1 MTFQFRKFEQQNYA
15 QFDHCLSVLYVQ
27 PQSGGYSLQGP
38 NSGFSRWLLCYIGTF
53 LRVTAQNNHFL
64 FRMLLMSKRSRF
76 FTPFSAPIYLFLITI
91 IAGAVLLHFPFC
103 LEGEELSWLDAFFTS
118 TSAVCVTGLAVVDT
132 GTHFSHV
139 GQAVILTLIQLGGL
153 GIMTYTSLVFYLW
166 RRRISLFDRIAV
178 GQTLLHDPVFRIGR
192 FLFFVFLS
200 TFLIEGIGAFLI
212 RLAAPNDFSLWSAV
226 FHSISAFC
234 NAGFSLYSDSLYAW
248 RNNTWINLIFIV
260 LITLGGL
267 GFSVLSD
274 IAKRLNEIIARKFKK
289 ATHSSVTPLQFHSH
303 IVLSTSFFLVM
314 AGFILIYATEALT
327 DIIFE
332 NNLHEGVLVSLFQSV
347 TCRTAGFNTVHIS
360 DMTNVSL
367 AIMILL
373 MLIGGSPG
381 STAGGIKTTTFR
393 TIIAFI
399 GAQFRGRPQA
409 VIGRRAVDAA
419 TLNKALILVVTTV
432 GIVVLS
438 TLLLSFSEAAGRP
451 HTHSG
456 GLFLELLFECV
467 SALATVGL
475 STGITPSLSVFGKI
489 IIILL
494 MFVGRLGPVLFITV
508 LQSWQ
513 KPPHYAW
520 PEDSCMIG

>member
-1 MTFQFRKFEQQNYA
+1 
-15 QFDHCLSVLYVQ
+15 
-27 PQSGGYSLQGP
+27 
-38 NSGFSRWLLCYIGTF
+38 
-53 LRVTAQNNHFL
+53 
-64 FRMLLMSKRSRF
+64 MSTRSRF
-76 FTPFSAPIYLFLITI
+76 FTPLSAPIYLFLITI
-91 IAGAVLLHFPFC
+91 VAGAALLHFSCC
-103 LEGEELSWLDAFFTS
+103 LQGEKLSWLDAFFTS
-118 TSAVCVTGLAVVDT
+118 TSAVCVTGLTVVDT
-132 GTHFSHV
+132 GSHFNFW
-139 GQAVILTLIQLGGL
+139 GQGVILTLMQLGGL

-166 RRRISLFDRIAV
+166 RHRVSLFDRIAV

-200 TFLIEGIGAFLI
+200 TFLIEVAGAFCI
-212 RLAAPNDFSLWSAV
+212 RLAAPEGFTVWSAV
-226 FHSISAFC
+226 FHSVSAFC
-234 NAGFSLYSDSLYAW
+234 NAGFSLYPDSLYTW
-248 RNNTWINLIFIV
+248 RNDNWINLIFIV

-274 IAKRLNEIIARKFKK
+274 IGKRINDIIARKWKK
-289 ATHSSVTPLQFHSH
+289 TTSLRLTPLQFHTR
-303 IVLSTSFFLVM
+303 IVLSTSFFLVA

-347 TCRTAGFNTVHIS
+347 TCRTAGFNTVNIPQ
-360 DMTNVSL
+360 MTNVSL
-367 AIMILL
+367 IIMILL

-393 TIIAFI
+393 TILAFI
-399 GAQFRGRPQA
+399 GAQFRGRQQA
-409 VIGRRAVDAA
+409 VIGNRAVDEP
-419 TLNKALILVVTTV
+419 TLNKAFILVVFTFAIVFTATV
-432 GIVVLS
+432 
-438 TLLLSFSEAAGRP
+438 LLCFSEAGGRP
-451 HTHSG
+451 HTDSA

-475 STGITPSLSVFGKI
+475 STGITPHLSVFGKI
-489 IIILL
+489 IIMLL
-494 MFVGRLGPVLFITV
+494 MFIGRLGPVVFISV